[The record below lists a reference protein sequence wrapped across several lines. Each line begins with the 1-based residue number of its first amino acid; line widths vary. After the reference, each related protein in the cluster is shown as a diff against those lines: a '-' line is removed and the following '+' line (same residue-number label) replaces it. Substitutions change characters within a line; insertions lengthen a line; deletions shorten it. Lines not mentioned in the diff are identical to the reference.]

1 MIQNIGGFLTLAW
14 LWSQRDK
21 AKADVLVVDVPV
33 EEEVTVI
40 GTLDDIPERCKHMTP
55 GSPAFISCLTEGIN
69 GNGNGEEPDIVGPL
83 PVDPDEFDITT
94 LPEYAIWDG
103 IACAEHYT
111 KVRVSGPYFVCKR
124 DDLV

>member
-21 AKADVLVVDVPV
+21 PKADVLGVDVPV

-55 GSPAFISCLTEGIN
+55 GSPAHIQCLI
-69 GNGNGEEPDIVGPL
+69 EE
-83 PVDPDEFDITT
+83 
-94 LPEYAIWDG
+94 A
-103 IACAEHYT
+103 
-111 KVRVSGPYFVCKR
+111 KR
-124 DDLV
+124 K